1 MNNTYQLEKRAPRT
15 CNVLLVYPR
24 FAADT
29 FWNFAATCK
38 LFGARYP
45 AAPLGLITVAAL
57 LPPSWAVRLVDR
69 NAEELT
75 GDHLE
80 WADLVM
86 TGGMLPQQR
95 DTLDVIDLCHAQRKP
110 VAVGGPAVTS
120 TPQVYASADFRV
132 LGEAEGVIH
141 EFIAAWQAGARAGL
155 FEAEKFT
162 VDVTKSPIPRFALLN
177 FDYYLHIGVQFS
189 RGCPFTC
196 EFCDIIELYGRVPR
210 AKTNSQMLAE
220 LDELYRLGYR
230 GHVDFVDD
238 NLIGNK
244 KAVRKFMPELK
255 AWLERNDYPFEF
267 TTEASVNLA
276 DDDDFLQAMSE
287 ANFVG
292 VFMGIESPDT
302 DTLVAMQKKQN
313 TRRSLVESI
322 HKVYAAGIF
331 VTAGFIVGFDSEKGS
346 VAAGM
351 IKLIEEAAIPVC
363 MVGLLYALPNTQ
375 LTRRLEKEGRMHPAP
390 ESYRPG
396 YGDQCTQ
403 GLNFETIRPRHEIL
417 ADYKQILEKVYD
429 PAAYAGRLER
439 LTGML
444 DNSHR
449 KRLSLA
455 NDSRQRFS
463 GADMVQRIVGSLPE
477 PREVFW
483 PAFKRCV
490 SSNPQSARWIVALTA
505 LYLHLG
511 PFSRFVIGQIE
522 KKIADLGTGVKKR
535 EDSLPRTHP
544 RDPVA
549 DSGARKLSATQ
560 MAWSVMGIGTVRS
573 KSWRTTRM
581 RAL

>member
-1 MNNTYQLEKRAPRT
+1 MAPRAY
-15 CNVLLVYPR
+15 NVLLVYPR

-29 FWNFAATCK
+29 FWNFAATCE

-57 LPPSWAVRLVDR
+57 LPSSWAVRLIDR

-75 GDHLE
+75 EDHLE

-95 DTLDVIDLCHAQRKP
+95 DTLEVIDLCHARGKP

-120 TPQVYASADFRV
+120 TPQIYATADFRV
-132 LGEAEGVIH
+132 LGEAEGVIN
-141 EFIAAWQAGARAGL
+141 EFIAAWEGGAKTGL

-244 KAVRKFMPELK
+244 KAVRTLMPELR

-292 VFMGIESPDT
+292 VFIGIESPDT
-302 DTLVAMQKKQN
+302 DTLVAMKKKQN
-313 TRRSLVESI
+313 TRRNLLESI
-322 HKVYAAGIF
+322 QKIYAAGIF

-346 VAAGM
+346 IAGGM

-375 LTRRLEKEGRMHPAP
+375 LTRRLEKEGRLHPTP
-390 ESYRPG
+390 DSYLPG
-396 YGDQCTQ
+396 SADQCTQ
-403 GLNFETIRPRHEIL
+403 GLNFDTLRPRQEIL
-417 ADYKQILEKVYD
+417 LDYKHILESIYD

-439 LTGML
+439 LTSML
-444 DNSHR
+444 NSSNR
-449 KRLSLA
+449 KRRTRAS
-455 NDSRQRFS
+455 DSRHRFGGS
-463 GADMVQRIVGSLPE
+463 DMVHRIISNLPE
-477 PREVFW
+477 PREIFW
-483 PAFKRCV
+483 PAFTRCV

-511 PFSRFVIGQIE
+511 PFSRYVIGQIE
-522 KKIADLGTGVKKR
+522 QKIEDLET
-535 EDSLPRTHP
+535 SAL
-544 RDPVA
+544 DP
-549 DSGARKLSATQ
+549 
-560 MAWSVMGIGTVRS
+560 RS
-573 KSWRTTRM
+573 KGNPGLIET
-581 RAL
+581 AELQPV

>member
-1 MNNTYQLEKRAPRT
+1 MTSRN

-29 FWNFAATCK
+29 FWNFAETCA
-38 LFGARYP
+38 LFGAKYP
-45 AAPLGLITVAAL
+45 AAPLGLITVAAM
-57 LPPSWAVRLVDR
+57 LPPSWGVRLIDR

-75 GDHLE
+75 AEDLA

-95 DTLDVIDLCHAQRKP
+95 DTLEVVDLCHAQGKP
-110 VAVGGPAVTS
+110 VAIGGPAVTS
-120 TPQVYASADFRV
+120 TPHIYEKADFRV
-132 LGEAEGVIH
+132 LGEAEGVIDA
-141 EFIAAWQAGARAGL
+141 FIAAWESGAREGV
-155 FEAEKFT
+155 FEIEKFT
-162 VDVTKSPIPRFALLN
+162 VDVTKSPVPRFDLLN

-210 AKTNSQMLAE
+210 AKTNAQMLTE
-220 LDELYRLGYR
+220 LDALYRLGYR

-244 KAVRKFMPELK
+244 KAVRTFMPELK
-255 AWLERNDYPFEF
+255 AWLEANDYPFEF

-276 DDDDFLQAMSE
+276 DDDDFLKAMSE

-292 VFMGIESPDT
+292 VFVGIESPDT
-302 DTLVAMQKKQN
+302 DTLVAMRKKQN

-322 HKVYAAGIF
+322 HKIYAAGMF

-346 VAAGM
+346 VADGM

-375 LTRRLEKEGRMHPAP
+375 LTRRLTTEGRLHPVP
-390 ESYRPG
+390 DSYLPG
-396 YGDQCTQ
+396 SADQCTQ
-403 GLNFETIRPRHEIL
+403 GLNFDTLRPREDIL
-417 ADYKQILEKVYD
+417 LDYKRVLEKVYE
-429 PAAYAGRLER
+429 PTAYAGRLAR
-439 LTGML
+439 LTALL

-449 KRLSLA
+449 KRQTDASE
-455 NDSRQRFS
+455 SRRRF
-463 GADMVQRIVGSLPE
+463 GGGEMITRIITHLPE

-483 PAFKRCV
+483 PVLTGCV

-511 PFSRFVIGQIE
+511 PFSRYVIGQIE
-522 KKIADLGTGVKKR
+522 QKIGDLEANHFGDPATNASGVALGAASPVPVS
-535 EDSLPRTHP
+535 SL
-544 RDPVA
+544 A
-549 DSGARKLSATQ
+549 
-560 MAWSVMGIGTVRS
+560 
-573 KSWRTTRM
+573 
-581 RAL
+581 

>member
-1 MNNTYQLEKRAPRT
+1 MALRD

-29 FWNFAATCK
+29 FWNFAETCA
-38 LFGARYP
+38 LFGAKYP
-45 AAPLGLITVAAL
+45 AAPLGLITVAAM

-75 GDHLE
+75 TEDLA

-95 DTLDVIDLCHAQRKP
+95 DTLEVIDLCHALGKP
-110 VAVGGPAVTS
+110 VAIGGPAVTS
-120 TPQVYASADFRV
+120 TPHIYEKADFRV
-132 LGEAEGVIH
+132 LGEAEGVIDA
-141 EFIAAWQAGARAGL
+141 FIAAWNAGTREGV
-155 FEAEKFT
+155 FEIEKFT
-162 VDVTKSPIPRFALLN
+162 VDVTKSPVPRFDLLN

-210 AKTNSQMLAE
+210 AKTNAQMLTE

-244 KAVRKFMPELK
+244 KAVRTFMPELK
-255 AWLERNDYPFEF
+255 SWLERHDYPFEF

-276 DDDDFLQAMSE
+276 DDDDFLKAMSD

-292 VFMGIESPDT
+292 VFVGIESPDP
-302 DTLVAMQKKQN
+302 DTLVAMKKKQN

-322 HKVYAAGIF
+322 HKIYAAGIF

-346 VAAGM
+346 VADGM

-375 LTRRLEKEGRMHPAP
+375 LTRRLTNEGRLHPVP
-390 ESYRPG
+390 DSYLPG
-396 YGDQCTQ
+396 SADQCTQ
-403 GLNFETIRPRHEIL
+403 GLNFDTLRPREEIL
-417 ADYKQILEKVYD
+417 LDYKRILEKVYE

-439 LTGML
+439 LTALL
-444 DNSHR
+444 DNSRR
-449 KRLSLA
+449 KRQTDAGLS
-455 NDSRQRFS
+455 RRRFD
-463 GADMVQRIVGSLPE
+463 GREMINRIITNLPE
-477 PREVFW
+477 PRELFW
-483 PAFKRCV
+483 PVLTKCV

-511 PFSRFVIGQIE
+511 PFSRYVIGQIE
-522 KKIADLGTGVKKR
+522 QKIEALEPMAFEPPASDLSIKSI
-535 EDSLPRTHP
+535 SLQP
-544 RDPVA
+544 A
-549 DSGARKLSATQ
+549 G
-560 MAWSVMGIGTVRS
+560 
-573 KSWRTTRM
+573 
-581 RAL
+581 